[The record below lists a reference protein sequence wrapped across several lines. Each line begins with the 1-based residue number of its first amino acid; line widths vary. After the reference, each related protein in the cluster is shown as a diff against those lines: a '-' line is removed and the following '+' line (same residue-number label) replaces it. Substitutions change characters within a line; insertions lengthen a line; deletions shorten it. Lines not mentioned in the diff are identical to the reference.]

1 MTDEQKTK
9 ANFISDLAEVMYDYF
24 PDIWEILYF
33 VDEANEEFIKVTYTN
48 HSSRCICVTADSL
61 GALLLDIGKYL
72 CRH

>member
-24 PDIWEILYF
+24 PEIWELMYYIN
-33 VDEANEEFIKVTYTN
+33 EANEEFIKVTYTN

-61 GALLLDIGKYL
+61 SALMLDIGRYL